1 MVAKQ
6 RAGSVDLGRQARLN
20 PSPLGEGQSVDIQ
33 AKKLLSVPSRDSE
46 ALFCLFVQVYPFEM
60 DKPVLLGLYFDIE
73 ERSEMSEISKK
84 LTKVT
89 HVTPGFLTLSEEQQ
103 LQAISEFESMKF
115 EREDWFYSV
124 LEGQVFIV
132 DHGEG
137 GFTAMLSEEY

>member
-1 MVAKQ
+1 
-6 RAGSVDLGRQARLN
+6 
-20 PSPLGEGQSVDIQ
+20 
-33 AKKLLSVPSRDSE
+33 
-46 ALFCLFVQVYPFEM
+46 
-60 DKPVLLGLYFDIE
+60 
-73 ERSEMSEISKK
+73 
-84 LTKVT
+84 
-89 HVTPGFLTLSEEQQ
+89 LSEEQQ